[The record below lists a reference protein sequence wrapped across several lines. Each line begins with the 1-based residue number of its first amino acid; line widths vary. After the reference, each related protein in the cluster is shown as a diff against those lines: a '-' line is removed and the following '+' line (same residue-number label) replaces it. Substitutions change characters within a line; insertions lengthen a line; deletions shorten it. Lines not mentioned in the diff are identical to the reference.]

1 MANNQAQDRYDPPAI
16 TGDDWEEQKYLDL
29 SNGTIFWLNTEKNME
44 NEAYRKLDDNQAM
57 NTKNQIVLD
66 VLSNI
71 NVFVK
76 I

>member
-1 MANNQAQDRYDPPAI
+1 MPNNQAQDRYDPPAV
-16 TGDDWEEQKYLDL
+16 TGDDWEEHKYEDL
-29 SNGTIFWLNTEKNME
+29 PDGSIFWLNTTRKPDND
-44 NEAYRKLDDNQAM
+44 AFRKLNDKQAM

-71 NVFVK
+71 NIFVK